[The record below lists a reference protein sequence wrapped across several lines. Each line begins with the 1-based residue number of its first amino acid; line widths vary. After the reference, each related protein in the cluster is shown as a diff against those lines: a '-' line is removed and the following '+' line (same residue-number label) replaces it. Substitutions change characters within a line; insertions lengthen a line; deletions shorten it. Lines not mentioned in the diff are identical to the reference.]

1 MLSSSQ
7 LQSWLT
13 SSLLEIHSESAPEV
27 EELAGWVSE
36 GGPVVMKMLVTDTLL
51 SCRVRRLA
59 DLSLR
64 VPDEVDGWR
73 NEVGVRYLEERRE
86 KMVGRFVRERGVNE

>member
-1 MLSSSQ
+1 M
-7 LQSWLT
+7 
-13 SSLLEIHSESAPEV
+13 
-27 EELAGWVSE
+27 
-36 GGPVVMKMLVTDTLL
+36 
-51 SCRVRRLA
+51 RRLA